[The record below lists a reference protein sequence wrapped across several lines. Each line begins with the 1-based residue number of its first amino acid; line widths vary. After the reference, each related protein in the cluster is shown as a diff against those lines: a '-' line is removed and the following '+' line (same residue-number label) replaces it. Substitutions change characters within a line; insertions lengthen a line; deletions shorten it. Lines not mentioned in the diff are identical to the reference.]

1 MYLIDKKKSS
11 SQSKKNNLKK
21 INSPS
26 SNKSVKFSKDV
37 SNISTSLIHEL
48 DILKIREKNLKIQKK

>member
-21 INSPS
+21 IKSPS
-26 SNKSVKFSKDV
+26 CNKSVKFIKDV
-37 SNISTSLIHEL
+37 FLI
-48 DILKIREKNLKIQKK
+48 IVYKIHIKF